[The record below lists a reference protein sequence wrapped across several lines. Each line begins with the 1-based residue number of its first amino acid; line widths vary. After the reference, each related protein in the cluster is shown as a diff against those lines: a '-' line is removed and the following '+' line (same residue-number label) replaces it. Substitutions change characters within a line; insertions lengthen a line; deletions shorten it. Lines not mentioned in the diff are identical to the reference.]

1 MEQLAGFDFAL
12 VYWVARMVASFFA
25 YSFAGWLFEV
35 IISLFQHH
43 RFVDRGFSFGP
54 VCPIYGVGALLAVL
68 FLSHLTD
75 PLVQFVVGFF
85 AAGVLEFSTSWV
97 MERMFHARWWDY
109 SNIPLNING
118 RICVPGLL
126 LFSSLM
132 LCVNFFAQPALE
144 SLFDLVPAQ
153 VLVMVTT
160 AASVV
165 FAVDLTASFIHMR
178 GMLEKVRGIQG
189 VVSDLSERAHD
200 ALDSLVDFK
209 DGLMENIKSIA
220 DPAVREELQIK
231 LRGAWRDTWS
241 GYERKS
247 MRDPRFRFTQYGET
261 FEMLRRVRPWVKK
274 KAADVSDSLTAAASK
289 AVGREDTAPMADEGP
304 SAARN
309 QGQACP
315 AESSKHAGD
324 VH

>member
-1 MEQLAGFDFAL
+1 
-12 VYWVARMVASFFA
+12 
-25 YSFAGWLFEV
+25 
-35 IISLFQHH
+35 
-43 RFVDRGFSFGP
+43 
-54 VCPIYGVGALLAVL
+54 
-68 FLSHLTD
+68 
-75 PLVQFVVGFF
+75 
-85 AAGVLEFSTSWV
+85 

-126 LFSSLM
+126 LFSTLM

-144 SLFDLVPAQ
+144 RLFDLVPAQ

-220 DPAVREELQIK
+220 DPAVREELQLK
-231 LRGAWRDTWS
+231 LKGAWRDTWS

-274 KAADVSDSLTAAASK
+274 KAADVSESLTAATSK
-289 AVGREDTAPMADEGP
+289 AAGREDTVPAADEEP

-315 AESSKHAGD
+315 AEPSKHAGD

>member
-1 MEQLAGFDFAL
+1 M
-12 VYWVARMVASFFA
+12 
-25 YSFAGWLFEV
+25 
-35 IISLFQHH
+35 
-43 RFVDRGFSFGP
+43 
-54 VCPIYGVGALLAVL
+54 
-68 FLSHLTD
+68 
-75 PLVQFVVGFF
+75 
-85 AAGVLEFSTSWV
+85 
-97 MERMFHARWWDY
+97 
-109 SNIPLNING
+109 
-118 RICVPGLL
+118 
-126 LFSSLM
+126 
-132 LCVNFFAQPALE
+132 
-144 SLFDLVPAQ
+144 PAQ

-200 ALDSLVDFK
+200 ALDTLVDFK

-220 DPAVREELQIK
+220 DPVVREELQLK
-231 LRGAWRDTWS
+231 LRDAWRDTWS

-274 KAADVSDSLTAAASK
+274 KAADMSDSLTAVTSK
-289 AVGREDTAPMADEGP
+289 VDGRGDTAPAEDEEP

-315 AESSKHAGD
+315 AEPSKHAGD

>member
-1 MEQLAGFDFAL
+1 MDQLAGFDFAL

-118 RICVPGLL
+118 RICLL
-126 LFSSLM
+126 YSIFWGILGVLWIKDLYPRMSKWILKIPNHAGKIVTWVLTVFM
-132 LCVNFFAQPALE
+132 AVNCLVSAVAVWRWAE
-144 SLFDLVPAQ
+144 RVSGVPA
-153 VLVMVTT
+153 
-160 AASVV
+160 AN
-165 FAVDLTASFIHMR
+165 
-178 GMLEKVRGIQG
+178 
-189 VVSDLSERAHD
+189 
-200 ALDSLVDFK
+200 DF
-209 DGLMENIKSIA
+209 
-220 DPAVREELQIK
+220 EEL
-231 LRGAWRDTWS
+231 LDARFPD
-241 GYERKS
+241 ERMERIYANMS
-247 MRDPRFRFTQYGET
+247 FD
-261 FEMLRRVRPWVKK
+261 
-274 KAADVSDSLTAAASK
+274 
-289 AVGREDTAPMADEGP
+289 
-304 SAARN
+304 
-309 QGQACP
+309 
-315 AESSKHAGD
+315 
-324 VH
+324 

>member
-1 MEQLAGFDFAL
+1 M
-12 VYWVARMVASFFA
+12 
-25 YSFAGWLFEV
+25 
-35 IISLFQHH
+35 
-43 RFVDRGFSFGP
+43 
-54 VCPIYGVGALLAVL
+54 CPIYGVGALLAVL

-144 SLFDLVPAQ
+144 GLFDLVPAQ

-160 AASVV
+160 AASFV

-200 ALDSLVDFK
+200 ALDTLVDFK

-220 DPAVREELQIK
+220 DPVVREELQLK
-231 LRGAWRDTWS
+231 LRDAWRDTWS

-274 KAADVSDSLTAAASK
+274 KAADMSDSLTAVTSK
-289 AVGREDTAPMADEGP
+289 VDGRGDTAPAEDEEP

-315 AESSKHAGD
+315 AEPSKHAGD